1 MKLTTVC
8 DFFWLIK
15 VITKVVFVILNFL
28 TQNDILFQRHI
39 LRYFY
44 EIGFTLLFK
53 NVCNFIA
60 I

>member
-28 TQNDILFQRHI
+28 TQIL
-39 LRYFY
+39 L
-44 EIGFTLLFK
+44 EK
-53 NVCNFIA
+53 KWCNLMKF
-60 I
+60 